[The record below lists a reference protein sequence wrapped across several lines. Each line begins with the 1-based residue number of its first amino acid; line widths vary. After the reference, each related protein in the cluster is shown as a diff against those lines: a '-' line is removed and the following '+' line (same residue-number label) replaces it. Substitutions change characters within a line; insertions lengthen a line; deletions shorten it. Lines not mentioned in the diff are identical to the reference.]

1 MSKSF
6 DKTTTGFVIL
16 NVNNVVWGR
25 EAFATADIA
34 EAELRH
40 FFKRDLKRSKFT
52 IVLMDASHG
61 HLPVLNET
69 TGDYAG
75 MVADAINR
83 KYPAPKPQATAA

>member
-52 IVLMDASHG
+52 
-61 HLPVLNET
+61 
-69 TGDYAG
+69 GDYAG